1 MTERVWNFSAGPA
14 VLPLPVLQEAQR
26 DLLALP
32 GIGMSVLEI
41 SHRSKWF
48 DAILDETEANLRQ
61 LLKIPDHY
69 RVLFLQGGASLQF
82 AMVPMN
88 LLGDRSADYIIT
100 GSWGEK
106 AFQEAIKIGKA
117 RVAWSGK
124 GENFV
129 RTPTPDE
136 LDLDPHAAY
145 VHFTSNETIQGVEFH
160 QEPPVGDVPLVC
172 DASSDFLS
180 RPLPIERYA
189 LIYAGA
195 QKNAGP
201 AGVTIVI
208 IRDDMLER
216 TPPNMPAMLDYRLL
230 AEHRS
235 VYNTPPVFAIYIV
248 MLVTRWL
255 LNEIGGLERMQ
266 QINRQKASLLYEVID
281 ASNGFY
287 RGHAH
292 PECRSVMN
300 VTWRL
305 PNEELEKAFLQQAQ
319 ANGLYELK
327 GHRSVGGCRASIYN
341 AMPIEGVQALRDFM
355 LDFMRRHA

>member
-1 MTERVWNFSAGPA
+1 MTERVWNFAAGPA

-32 GIGMSVLEI
+32 GVGASILEI

-48 DAILDETEANLRQ
+48 DAILEETEANLR
-61 LLKIPDHY
+61 LLLGIPSHY

-88 LLGDRSADYIIT
+88 LLGDRSADYILT

-106 AFQEAIKIGKA
+106 AFQEAVKIGRA
-117 RVAWSGK
+117 RIAWTGK
-124 GENFV
+124 SENFV
-129 RTPTPDE
+129 RTPRPDE
-136 LDLDPHAAY
+136 LDIDPHAAY
-145 VHFTSNETIQGVEFH
+145 VHFTSNETIQGVEFQ

-180 RPLPIERYA
+180 RPLPVERYA

-216 TPPNMPAMLDYRLL
+216 TPPNMPAMLDYRLQ
-230 AEHRS
+230 AEHQS

-281 ASNGFY
+281 SSNGFY
-287 RGHAH
+287 RG
-292 PECRSVMN
+292 
-300 VTWRL
+300 
-305 PNEELEKAFLQQAQ
+305 
-319 ANGLYELK
+319 
-327 GHRSVGGCRASIYN
+327 
-341 AMPIEGVQALRDFM
+341 
-355 LDFMRRHA
+355 